1 MFDTLTLVAECKIP
15 EEGLKRM
22 MEQRARVKYL
32 NPGEEEEDELTTFSY
47 ELQNDPLMPRLK
59 FNRDR
64 GRVTITIPCC
74 SYFMFGYRMKR
85 MDATHVSAFID
96 KLQQSFVNDL
106 TIEFLRP
113 ADQWKVRSGDVYY
126 DFKVPDVA
134 AQVQAIA
141 QLSLAGYK
149 PVNYRFETA
158 AFKNGSKDC
167 KFYDK
172 RSKLVEDGCQDKR
185 DLELSQNVLR
195 FEVGVVHYDMN
206 RYVKSQQ
213 LGHVMSE
220 SFVNDYLERFLGR
233 LNLSSLV
240 ASNERDI
247 YHRLKDMYDDKWAS
261 TLLGFIVKRNNGIH
275 TDNARVERQEREYLK
290 KLAQAGI
297 APVISDVPLPP
308 LLLPWMENVPN
319 TLNNQK
325 PLVLPVEVD
334 RGVQSSS
341 RMVLGPSTIPAITGA
356 MRAPIIVPNKRVV
369 TGLNLAN

>member
-1 MFDTLTLVAECKIP
+1 MFDTLTIVADCRIP
-15 EEGLKRM
+15 ETGLKCM
-22 MEQRARVKYL
+22 MDQRARVKYL

-59 FNRDR
+59 FNKDR

-106 TIEFLRP
+106 AIEFLRP
-113 ADQWKVRSGDVYY
+113 ADQWRVRSGDAYY

-149 PVNYRFETA
+149 TVNYRYETA
-158 AFKNGSKDC
+158 AFENGSKDC

-172 RSKLVEDGCQDKR
+172 RAQLIEKGCQDKR
-185 DLELSQNVLR
+185 DLELSQNVMR

-206 RYVKSQQ
+206 RHVKSQQ

-220 SFVNDYLERFLGR
+220 SFVNDYLERFLRR

-240 ASNERDI
+240 MTNERDI
-247 YHRLKDMYDDKWAS
+247 HHRLKEMHGEKWAD
-261 TLLGFIVKRNNGIH
+261 TLLGFIVKRTNGIH
-275 TDNARVERQEREYLK
+275 TENERQEREYLK
-290 KLAQAGI
+290 RIAQAGI
-297 APVISDVPLPP
+297 APVISNVPLPP
-308 LLLPWMENVPN
+308 LLFPWMDKVPNVPVI
-319 TLNNQK
+319 QQPFI
-325 PLVLPVEVD
+325 PLVVD
-334 RGVQSSS
+334 RELQSSS
-341 RMVLGPSTIPAITGA
+341 RIVLGSSTISATTGA